1 MGSFGSIDSMAAA
14 ISTSAL
20 RSYDFYGISR
30 PVRSDVETRI
40 GYIVSLSMSASVKEI
55 SLWEYD
61 AAENILFQQWDTY
74 WRLALRR
81 WSYVLC

>member
-20 RSYDFYGISR
+20 RS
-30 PVRSDVETRI
+30 DVETRI
-40 GYIVSLSMSASVKEI
+40 GYIVSLSLSASVKEI